1 MDVLLFHNLTI
12 NESEGDVNAHGNES
26 SIAVLPNA
34 KTSFSSSHRASTGG
48 SIRISSRNGSED
60 SGGSSQ
66 SSTSVSTP
74 GGGGLVAPDNR
85 LVEEQAAQV
94 RPTVV
99 LPTESDSTTRAN
111 SQFDVGGG
119 EESGQGV
126 GGDRRNRPPPLSSLS
141 GIDPVRGSTSTEK
154 VDKKKK
160 KKKKQQ
166 SDLRQGSSL
175 KASSEAEQ
183 QESVHP
189 RALLHPLTKVAAD
202 GSATAKHEFTAEQRT
217 PKLKGSAL
225 GSATL
230 GSPPR
235 RFRCCEK

>member
-1 MDVLLFHNLTI
+1 MLLFHNLTI

-66 SSTSVSTP
+66 SSTTSVSTP
-74 GGGGLVAPDNR
+74 GGGGVLVAPDNR
-85 LVEEQAAQV
+85 LVVEQAAQV

-99 LPTESDSTTRAN
+99 LPIESDSTRRAN

-126 GGDRRNRPPPLSSLS
+126 GGDRK
-141 GIDPVRGSTSTEK
+141 GIDR
-154 VDKKKK
+154 
-160 KKKKQQ
+160 
-166 SDLRQGSSL
+166 
-175 KASSEAEQ
+175 
-183 QESVHP
+183 P
-189 RALLHPLTKVAAD
+189 R
-202 GSATAKHEFTAEQRT
+202 
-217 PKLKGSAL
+217 
-225 GSATL
+225 
-230 GSPPR
+230 
-235 RFRCCEK
+235 